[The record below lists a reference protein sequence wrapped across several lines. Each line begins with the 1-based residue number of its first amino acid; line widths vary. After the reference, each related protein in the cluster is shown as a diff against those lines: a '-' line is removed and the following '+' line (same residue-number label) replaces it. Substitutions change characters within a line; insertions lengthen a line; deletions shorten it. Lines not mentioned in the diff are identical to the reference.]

1 MDGIVIAPGLDQEGE
16 GISLGLARG
25 PVVLFDGENL
35 AGEGMGIGA
44 VAAKHGRTTYFARRW
59 TGTGWR
65 RTFVLDTRM
74 GWAFLGCP
82 SRSLAESIEA
92 AVGLYMRTPRLQ
104 PVALRTFRPLRR
116 VFCINPVFETVPPAG
131 RATVTLGCRGGCA
144 TVQVGIEPPYRPGT
158 TFCLL
163 NELSADVFTAS
174 PATGASPHPRRR
186 GSSCRAGAP
195 RRSSTIR
202 SVASA
207 SGSPSTGSRTPFPY
221 ACTGGASGP
230 TTSAGP
236 VSPWRSAPS
245 TGIVAH
251 SRSGTPSVSM
261 GRVRCD
267 PGGRRGRRP
276 RLPIFPG
283 P

>member
-25 PVVLFDGENL
+25 PVVLFEGENL

-174 PATGASPHPRRR
+174 LRDGRI
-186 GSSCRAGAP
+186 AP
-195 RRSSTIR
+195 PPPPWELLPG
-202 SVASA
+202 
-207 SGSPSTGSRTPFPY
+207 GSPLPLLYDPVRRIRFGVTVDRVPDAVPVRLYWGRERTDDLCWAGFALEIGPLDGDCGPFKVRY
-221 ACTGGASGP
+221 TVRVDGE
-230 TTSAGP
+230 GP
-236 VSPWRSAPS
+236 V
-245 TGIVAH
+245 
-251 SRSGTPSVSM
+251 
-261 GRVRCD
+261 
-267 PGGRRGRRP
+267 
-276 RLPIFPG
+276 
-283 P
+283 